1 MIELGDRFR
10 FALEANFELRV
21 LRDFRRQDLDGHAAI
36 EPRVPSPPHL
46 PIPPAPSGATTSY
59 GPRRVPVAMVM
70 RNSEIVLGNQRA
82 GCQPVMT
89 RSGCEASTSF
99 CRIARKRSPTGRNPA
114 IASLSSK
121 ATLASLVDPSG
132 LKSATINWR

>member
-1 MIELGDRFR
+1 FR

-21 LRDFRRQDLDGHAAI
+21 LREFRGQNLDGHAAI
-36 EPRVPSPPHL
+36 EPRVPPPPHL
-46 PIPPAPSGATTSY
+46 PHPARPDRRDHFV
-59 GPRRVPVAMVM
+59 GPESAAGGEGHGC
-70 RNSEIVLGNQRA
+70 SLSA

-114 IASLSSK
+114 IASLRSK